1 MHRFGARIIINC
13 FISLSFYGTVDYF
26 IQFSIFIFIRVCKPS
41 GVPLVLPSTWRSK
54 VATGDSS
61 STTATG
67 KRRRGKLCRG
77 SATPRSCATAA
88 SSPAENNPPLFA
100 FGEISSATAHRTVA
114 TGRMNLLAV
123 DFCFQINCTLAT
135 FSPQTLKTTQI
146 ELLLATSRSA
156 GSRIAF
162 ARNQAR
168 RFPGIFVLEART
180 ALKSHRWSP

>member
-1 MHRFGARIIINC
+1 MTRNRFACSVDAESVSAGCVLAQDELEDYTKTLCADKRNEELFRLQTGKTHCRDVVQCTDSVRIIINC

-26 IQFSIFIFIRVCKPS
+26 IQFSVFIFIRVCKPS

-77 SATPRSCATAA
+77 SATRRSCATAA

-100 FGEISSATAHRTVA
+100 FGEISSVTARQTVA

-123 DFCFQINCTLAT
+123 DFCF
-135 FSPQTLKTTQI
+135 
-146 ELLLATSRSA
+146 
-156 GSRIAF
+156 
-162 ARNQAR
+162 
-168 RFPGIFVLEART
+168 
-180 ALKSHRWSP
+180 